1 MSRNRHRS
9 QPRGP
14 LPEDVRHR
22 RNALYSRLGTGEKV
36 TLRDYDQLRRRIQH
50 VRSIS
55 SCEAIEQDL
64 ETAEL
69 KLQLRQETLPHIS
82 YPQELP
88 ISARIND
95 IRDALLHHQVVIV
108 AGETGSGKT
117 TQLPKLCMELGWGTR
132 GIIGH
137 TQPRRI
143 AARSVAERIA
153 DELHSSVGDLVGY
166 SVRFTDAV
174 SEDTLVK
181 VMTDGILLAEIHHD
195 RLLRAYDTIII
206 DEAHERSLNIDF
218 LLGYLKQILPQR
230 PDLHIIITSATIETE
245 RFAEHFA
252 IDGKPAPIIE
262 VSGRTYPV
270 EIRYRPGTEDDD
282 PLDVFVDAVTELYTE
297 SSVEGGDI
305 LAFFPGEREIREAEA
320 ALRKQQFPALDIVP
334 LFGRLSAAEQHR
346 VFEKHTTQRV
356 VLATNV
362 AETSLTVPGI
372 RYVIDTGTAR
382 ISRYSHRTKIQRLPI
397 EEISQASARQRSG
410 RCGRLSDGIALRLY
424 SEENFEARPSY
435 TEPEIL
441 RTNLAAVILRM
452 ADLGFGS
459 VEDFPFLDPPE
470 LSSIRDGVQEL
481 RELGTLRDDMA
492 LTSTGRT
499 MARIPTDPRL
509 ARMLIEAQRR
519 GVLGDVMVIVAGL
532 SLQDIRERPSE
543 QQQEADQL
551 HARFRNPHSDFLSY
565 LQLWDYLHKQQKELS
580 RSAFRRLCKKEFLHW
595 MRYREWLDLVQ
606 QLTDICHELKWSWKS
621 HQYEG
626 GVNEDAIHRALL
638 AGLLSHIGSRIS
650 DTRDYQGTRGK
661 RFAIFPSSGVARKTS
676 FLMAYEIVETSRV
689 WARTVAAI
697 NPEWVEKAAG
707 EMVSH
712 RYAEPHWSH
721 SRGEVQAYETT
732 SLWGVPLVVERL
744 ISYRKIDPELSREM
758 FLLHGLV
765 QGDWNRD
772 YSFKAANDSTIE
784 HLQAFEE
791 KARQRGSVIDEETL
805 AGLFAEVVPD
815 TVMSRVQ
822 FDQWWKHA
830 SPKQRAALEFSEER
844 IRTASSVGEDSSL
857 YPDDLNGFSLDY
869 SFKPGFDDDGISVL
883 VPLTLSLIHI

>member
-791 KARQRGSVIDEETL
+791 KARQRGRVIDEETL

-857 YPDDLNGFSLDY
+857 YPDDLNGF
-869 SFKPGFDDDGISVL
+869 FP
-883 VPLTLSLIHI
+883 

>member
-1 MSRNRHRS
+1 
-9 QPRGP
+9 
-14 LPEDVRHR
+14 
-22 RNALYSRLGTGEKV
+22 
-36 TLRDYDQLRRRIQH
+36 
-50 VRSIS
+50 
-55 SCEAIEQDL
+55 
-64 ETAEL
+64 
-69 KLQLRQETLPHIS
+69 
-82 YPQELP
+82 
-88 ISARIND
+88 
-95 IRDALLHHQVVIV
+95 
-108 AGETGSGKT
+108 
-117 TQLPKLCMELGWGTR
+117 
-132 GIIGH
+132 
-137 TQPRRI
+137 
-143 AARSVAERIA
+143 
-153 DELHSSVGDLVGY
+153 
-166 SVRFTDAV
+166 
-174 SEDTLVK
+174 
-181 VMTDGILLAEIHHD
+181 MTDGILLAEIHHD

-509 ARMLIEAQRR
+509 ARML
-519 GVLGDVMVIVAGL
+519 
-532 SLQDIRERPSE
+532 
-543 QQQEADQL
+543 
-551 HARFRNPHSDFLSY
+551 
-565 LQLWDYLHKQQKELS
+565 
-580 RSAFRRLCKKEFLHW
+580 
-595 MRYREWLDLVQ
+595 
-606 QLTDICHELKWSWKS
+606 
-621 HQYEG
+621 
-626 GVNEDAIHRALL
+626 
-638 AGLLSHIGSRIS
+638 
-650 DTRDYQGTRGK
+650 
-661 RFAIFPSSGVARKTS
+661 
-676 FLMAYEIVETSRV
+676 
-689 WARTVAAI
+689 
-697 NPEWVEKAAG
+697 
-707 EMVSH
+707 
-712 RYAEPHWSH
+712 
-721 SRGEVQAYETT
+721 
-732 SLWGVPLVVERL
+732 
-744 ISYRKIDPELSREM
+744 
-758 FLLHGLV
+758 
-765 QGDWNRD
+765 
-772 YSFKAANDSTIE
+772 
-784 HLQAFEE
+784 
-791 KARQRGSVIDEETL
+791 
-805 AGLFAEVVPD
+805 
-815 TVMSRVQ
+815 
-822 FDQWWKHA
+822 
-830 SPKQRAALEFSEER
+830 
-844 IRTASSVGEDSSL
+844 
-857 YPDDLNGFSLDY
+857 
-869 SFKPGFDDDGISVL
+869 
-883 VPLTLSLIHI
+883 SLIHI

>member
-1 MSRNRHRS
+1 MYKR
-9 QPRGP
+9 QP

-830 SPKQRAALEFSEER
+830 SPK
-844 IRTASSVGEDSSL
+844 
-857 YPDDLNGFSLDY
+857 
-869 SFKPGFDDDGISVL
+869 
-883 VPLTLSLIHI
+883 LSLIHI

>member
-270 EIRYRPGTEDDD
+270 
-282 PLDVFVDAVTELYTE
+282 AV
-297 SSVEGGDI
+297 
-305 LAFFPGEREIREAEA
+305 
-320 ALRKQQFPALDIVP
+320 
-334 LFGRLSAAEQHR
+334 
-346 VFEKHTTQRV
+346 
-356 VLATNV
+356 
-362 AETSLTVPGI
+362 
-372 RYVIDTGTAR
+372 
-382 ISRYSHRTKIQRLPI
+382 
-397 EEISQASARQRSG
+397 
-410 RCGRLSDGIALRLY
+410 
-424 SEENFEARPSY
+424 SY
-435 TEPEIL
+435 T
-441 RTNLAAVILRM
+441 
-452 ADLGFGS
+452 
-459 VEDFPFLDPPE
+459 
-470 LSSIRDGVQEL
+470 
-481 RELGTLRDDMA
+481 
-492 LTSTGRT
+492 
-499 MARIPTDPRL
+499 
-509 ARMLIEAQRR
+509 
-519 GVLGDVMVIVAGL
+519 
-532 SLQDIRERPSE
+532 
-543 QQQEADQL
+543 
-551 HARFRNPHSDFLSY
+551 H
-565 LQLWDYLHKQQKELS
+565 
-580 RSAFRRLCKKEFLHW
+580 
-595 MRYREWLDLVQ
+595 
-606 QLTDICHELKWSWKS
+606 
-621 HQYEG
+621 
-626 GVNEDAIHRALL
+626 
-638 AGLLSHIGSRIS
+638 
-650 DTRDYQGTRGK
+650 
-661 RFAIFPSSGVARKTS
+661 
-676 FLMAYEIVETSRV
+676 
-689 WARTVAAI
+689 
-697 NPEWVEKAAG
+697 
-707 EMVSH
+707 
-712 RYAEPHWSH
+712 
-721 SRGEVQAYETT
+721 
-732 SLWGVPLVVERL
+732 
-744 ISYRKIDPELSREM
+744 
-758 FLLHGLV
+758 
-765 QGDWNRD
+765 
-772 YSFKAANDSTIE
+772 
-784 HLQAFEE
+784 
-791 KARQRGSVIDEETL
+791 
-805 AGLFAEVVPD
+805 
-815 TVMSRVQ
+815 
-822 FDQWWKHA
+822 
-830 SPKQRAALEFSEER
+830 
-844 IRTASSVGEDSSL
+844 
-857 YPDDLNGFSLDY
+857 
-869 SFKPGFDDDGISVL
+869 
-883 VPLTLSLIHI
+883 LTLPTIYSV

>member
-397 EEISQASARQRSG
+397 EEISQA
-410 RCGRLSDGIALRLY
+410 
-424 SEENFEARPSY
+424 
-435 TEPEIL
+435 
-441 RTNLAAVILRM
+441 
-452 ADLGFGS
+452 
-459 VEDFPFLDPPE
+459 
-470 LSSIRDGVQEL
+470 
-481 RELGTLRDDMA
+481 
-492 LTSTGRT
+492 
-499 MARIPTDPRL
+499 
-509 ARMLIEAQRR
+509 
-519 GVLGDVMVIVAGL
+519 
-532 SLQDIRERPSE
+532 
-543 QQQEADQL
+543 
-551 HARFRNPHSDFLSY
+551 
-565 LQLWDYLHKQQKELS
+565 
-580 RSAFRRLCKKEFLHW
+580 
-595 MRYREWLDLVQ
+595 
-606 QLTDICHELKWSWKS
+606 
-621 HQYEG
+621 
-626 GVNEDAIHRALL
+626 
-638 AGLLSHIGSRIS
+638 
-650 DTRDYQGTRGK
+650 
-661 RFAIFPSSGVARKTS
+661 
-676 FLMAYEIVETSRV
+676 
-689 WARTVAAI
+689 
-697 NPEWVEKAAG
+697 
-707 EMVSH
+707 
-712 RYAEPHWSH
+712 
-721 SRGEVQAYETT
+721 
-732 SLWGVPLVVERL
+732 
-744 ISYRKIDPELSREM
+744 
-758 FLLHGLV
+758 
-765 QGDWNRD
+765 
-772 YSFKAANDSTIE
+772 
-784 HLQAFEE
+784 
-791 KARQRGSVIDEETL
+791 
-805 AGLFAEVVPD
+805 
-815 TVMSRVQ
+815 
-822 FDQWWKHA
+822 
-830 SPKQRAALEFSEER
+830 
-844 IRTASSVGEDSSL
+844 
-857 YPDDLNGFSLDY
+857 
-869 SFKPGFDDDGISVL
+869 
-883 VPLTLSLIHI
+883 LSLIHI

>member
-1 MSRNRHRS
+1 
-9 QPRGP
+9 
-14 LPEDVRHR
+14 
-22 RNALYSRLGTGEKV
+22 
-36 TLRDYDQLRRRIQH
+36 
-50 VRSIS
+50 
-55 SCEAIEQDL
+55 
-64 ETAEL
+64 
-69 KLQLRQETLPHIS
+69 
-82 YPQELP
+82 
-88 ISARIND
+88 
-95 IRDALLHHQVVIV
+95 
-108 AGETGSGKT
+108 
-117 TQLPKLCMELGWGTR
+117 MELGWGTR

-857 YPDDLNGFSLDY
+857 YPDDLNGF
-869 SFKPGFDDDGISVL
+869 FP
-883 VPLTLSLIHI
+883 

>member
-481 RELGTLRDDMA
+481 RELGTLRDNMA

-857 YPDDLNGFSLDY
+857 YPDDLNGF
-869 SFKPGFDDDGISVL
+869 FP
-883 VPLTLSLIHI
+883 

>member
-844 IRTASSVGEDSSL
+844 IRTASSVCEDSSL
-857 YPDDLNGFSLDY
+857 YPDDLNGF
-869 SFKPGFDDDGISVL
+869 FP
-883 VPLTLSLIHI
+883 